1 MATEEPA
8 ETPPDEQRCIQSSGK
23 RWRCKGWRL
32 DRHSFCSY
40 HYNQLAAKKGGRGS
54 SSSSRSGTSRPR
66 VSAEERGEEKTG
78 EGNRRPRKN
87 DEAPRSAAAVAEGDA
102 GSMRRARLLR
112 PMLDGASSSAEE
124 DATSMKASP
133 DFLM

>member
-8 ETPPDEQRCIQSSGK
+8 ETPPDEQRCTRSSGK

-32 DRHSFCSY
+32 ERHYLCSY
-40 HYNQLAAKKGGRGS
+40 HYNQLDAKKGGRGS
-54 SSSSRSGTSRPR
+54 SSSSRSGTSKPR
-66 VSAEERGEEKTG
+66 VSVEEERGDEKTG

-102 GSMRRARLLR
+102 VR
-112 PMLDGASSSAEE
+112 PMLEGASGSAEE
-124 DATSMKASP
+124 DETSMKASP
-133 DFLM
+133 CFLM